1 MDYFKN
7 CNDYP
12 DLYKENEVSQQA
24 ASLEFRRNVETML
37 QFVQENKII
46 GTRSTGNMPLK
57 MVGELSKKLV
67 NPPELE
73 TKFGERI
80 YKVRSEEEV
89 WSNFFPHILAEVG
102 KLVKISPG
110 RQWRLTPAGKKFLD
124 QPPLNQLCILIMI
137 WWHRVNWLIAYPVEG
152 MGENLPQNFQFVT
165 LQHFLSA
172 MEKDEIHFKDF
183 ADSIIESSG
192 LTWTSSDKTF
202 HHIHLRGAVEI
213 IVIGIHSEFGILETH
228 HEVKE
233 EDIGK
238 NKTFTSEKLVSFR
251 ITKLGKLLIESILKS
266 VI

>member
-1 MDYFKN
+1 MDYFEN
-7 CNDYP
+7 CDDYL
-12 DLYKENEVSQQA
+12 DSYRENEVSQHA

-67 NPPELE
+67 NPPKLE
-73 TKFGERI
+73 TKIGERI

-89 WSNFFPHILAEVG
+89 WSIFFPHILVEVG

-110 RQWRLTPAGKKFLD
+110 RQWQLTPAGKKF
-124 QPPLNQLCILIMI
+124 LNQLCILIMI

-152 MGENLPQNFQFVT
+152 TGENLPQNFQFVT
-165 LQHFLSA
+165 LQHFLSVI
-172 MEKDEIHFKDF
+172 EKNEIRFEDF

-202 HHIHLRGAVEI
+202 HQINLRGAVEF
-213 IVIGIHSEFGILETH
+213 IVIEIHSEFGILETH

-233 EDIGK
+233 EYIGK
-238 NKTFTSEKLVSFR
+238 NKTFTTEKLVSFR